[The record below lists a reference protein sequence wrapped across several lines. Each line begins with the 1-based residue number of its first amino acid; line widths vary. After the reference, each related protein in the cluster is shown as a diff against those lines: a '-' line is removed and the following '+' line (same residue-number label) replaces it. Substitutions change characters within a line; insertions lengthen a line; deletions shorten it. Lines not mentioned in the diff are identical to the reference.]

1 LVLFFVK
8 EEKLAFLRGKRK
20 QFSSLSSVLKKQIT
34 RKTQRYNEAER
45 IPESNPLHVFIVG
58 GGKRR
63 KRRRPF
69 SREDDNDSDG
79 FE

>member
-1 LVLFFVK
+1 LGFFFVK
-8 EEKLAFLRGKRK
+8 EEKLAFFMRGKRRDI
-20 QFSSLSSVLKKQIT
+20 FFTIYSL
-34 RKTQRYNEAER
+34 KTQRYNNEAER
-45 IPESNPLHVFIVG
+45 IPENNPLHVFILGGG

-69 SREDDNDSDG
+69 SREDDDNDSDG